1 MVHLAIRLRGEAL
14 LLLAN
19 QKQELT
25 VAGMFVSDRIE
36 MGNIYRGFIKDASY
50 QV

>member
-1 MVHLAIRLRGEAL
+1 MS
-14 LLLAN
+14 
-19 QKQELT
+19 
-25 VAGMFVSDRIE
+25 VAAMFDSDRIE